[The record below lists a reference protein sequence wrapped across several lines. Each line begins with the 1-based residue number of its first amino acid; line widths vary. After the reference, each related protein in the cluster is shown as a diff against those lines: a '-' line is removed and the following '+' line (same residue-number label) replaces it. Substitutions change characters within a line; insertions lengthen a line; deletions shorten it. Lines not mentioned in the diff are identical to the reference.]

1 MTSFAQPKVDE
12 LRQKYLESI
21 RADMERVTIERLQ
34 QQQETEIA
42 GESHRT
48 IFDREKKGNFSNRI
62 EKLVQEQKAKEDEEE
77 RRKEAEASNLEDDE
91 TTMEPND
98 LEEGEKTRPTGEEE
112 SRKSPPVDGEAPIP
126 PPPAAASPT
135 TQPPDE
141 DLRGL
146 GPEDAQTQVEPIGP
160 ITGEHPEV
168 KKAVEKAVEEARNA
182 ALTIPADVY
191 AELMHKAIENVEKE
205 QRDKN
210 PQGPL

>member
-1 MTSFAQPKVDE
+1 MARD
-12 LRQKYLESI
+12 
-21 RADMERVTIERLQ
+21 
-34 QQQETEIA
+34 
-42 GESHRT
+42 
-48 IFDREKKGNFSNRI
+48 
-62 EKLVQEQKAKEDEEE
+62 QKAKEEEDE

-98 LEEGEKTRPTGEEE
+98 LEESEKARPTDEEE
-112 SRKSPPVDGEAPIP
+112 NRKTPPADGEAPVL

-135 TQPPDE
+135 IQAPDE

-160 ITGEHPEV
+160 ITAEHPEV